1 MEPVKSLLI
10 ALALLVSCGSIP
22 AVAGDT
28 DPLFVNMT
36 TDDAHRANMALT
48 FGGSQLQRGHPLT
61 VFLND
66 KGVLV
71 GSKTDASK
79 FAEHQ
84 KALSELMNKGAVV
97 VACPMCMR
105 HYGVKE
111 SDLLPGIK
119 IGNPDFTGGAL
130 FKDGTRT
137 LTW

>member
-22 AVAGDT
+22 AVAGGT

-71 GSKTDASK
+71 GSKTGASK
-79 FAEHQ
+79 YAEHQ
-84 KALSELMNKGAVV
+84 KALSELMNKGALVI
-97 VACPMCMR
+97 ACPMCMR

-119 IGNPDFTGGAL
+119 LGNPDFTGGVL